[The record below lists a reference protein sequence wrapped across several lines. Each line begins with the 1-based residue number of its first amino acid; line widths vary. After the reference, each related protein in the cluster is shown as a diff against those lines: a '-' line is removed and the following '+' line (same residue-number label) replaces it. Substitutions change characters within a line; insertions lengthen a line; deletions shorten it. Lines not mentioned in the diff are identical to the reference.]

1 MKVALTIAGSDPS
14 GGAGIQA
21 DLKTFTCLG
30 VYGTAVV
37 TALTIQNTTG
47 VQEVVRVPSDL
58 LRKQLTALL
67 EDVPIQA
74 VKTGLIIGTETI
86 EIIQAHL
93 KKYDLTSYVL
103 DPIIRSSSGFPVLK
117 KDEVEVLKKL
127 LLPLALLVTP
137 NLQEAEQLTG
147 LTIRNERDMERA
159 AKEIQGMGP
168 QAVLVKGGHLEGAA
182 VDILY
187 DGTKIMRFRKPRIT
201 RLRIHGAGCVLSSA
215 IVAGLA
221 RGLSL
226 PRAIKQAKAFVY
238 EAIKQAVPL
247 GQGRIP
253 LNLLKD

>member
-21 DLKTFTCLG
+21 DLKTFTRLG

-47 VQEVVRVPSDL
+47 IQEVVRVPSDL
-58 LRKQLTALL
+58 FRKQLATLL

-74 VKTGLIIGTETI
+74 VKTGMILDAETI
-86 EIIQAHL
+86 EIIQEHL
-93 KKYDLTSYVL
+93 KKYGVTSYVL
-103 DPIIRSSSGFPVLK
+103 DPIIRSSNGFPVLSK
-117 KDEVEVLKKL
+117 NDVEILKKL
-127 LLPLALLVTP
+127 LFPLAMLVTP
-137 NLQEAEQLTG
+137 NLKEVEQLTG
-147 LTIRNERDMERA
+147 LIIRNERDMEQA

-182 VDILY
+182 VDVLY
-187 DGTKIMRFRKPRIT
+187 DGTKIMRFRRPRIT
-201 RLRIHGAGCVLSSA
+201 RKRIHGAGCVLSSA

-226 PRAIKQAKAFVY
+226 PKSIQQAKAFVY
-238 EAIKQAVPL
+238 RAIQQAKPL
-247 GQGRIP
+247 GQGRMP
-253 LNLLKD
+253 LNLLKE